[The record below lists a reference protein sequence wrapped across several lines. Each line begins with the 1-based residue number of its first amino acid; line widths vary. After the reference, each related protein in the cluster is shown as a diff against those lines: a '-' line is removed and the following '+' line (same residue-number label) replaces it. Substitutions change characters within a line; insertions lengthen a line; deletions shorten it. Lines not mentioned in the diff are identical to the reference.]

1 MIIGVDLGNVNVKT
15 SEINSKTNEHVLFS
29 SKICKDQN
37 TLELR
42 KPSDD
47 NYFKYKNESCL
58 VGEGD
63 FQTDPNKLD
72 KELYKICFLTA
83 LGRSTP
89 KDCEEFQVVTGLP
102 ASHFN
107 QRNKDRIKNEILNER
122 FYTIELGGEIKTLI
136 IKDLEIF
143 PESAAPQYGMTEE
156 QKVQVRYSDLIIV
169 NMGGGNTNIAYFKYS
184 KGRKNLVKSSTIMSG
199 SLNLYSDFINSING
213 EYALNKSLEDAEDVL
228 VYGLEIYGEKQD
240 LSFTKGIIEEHVD
253 KIFKELN
260 LYPIKSSKVM
270 FTGGA
275 CRTLKP
281 LIQKKIKNCMF
292 QTNYLTATAEGL
304 KKAGEALWQN
314 EYQ

>member
-15 SEINSKTNEHVLFS
+15 SEVNLKTNKPVLFS
-29 SKICKDQN
+29 SKICKDLK
-37 TLELR
+37 TIELR
-42 KPSDD
+42 KTTDD

-63 FQTDPNKLD
+63 FQTDLNKLD

-83 LGRSTP
+83 LARSTS

-102 ASHFN
+102 ASHYN
-107 QRNKDRIKNEILNER
+107 QKNKDRIKNEILDEKI
-122 FYTIELGGEIKTLI
+122 YSIELGSIRKNLI
-136 IKDLEIF
+136 IKNIEVF
-143 PESAAPQYGMTEE
+143 PECAAPQYGMTVE
-156 QKVQVRYSDLIIV
+156 QRAQIKFSDLIIV
-169 NMGGGNTNIAYFKYS
+169 NMGGGNTNIAYFKFS
-184 KGRKNLVKSSTIMSG
+184 KGKRNLIKSSTVMSG
-199 SLNLYSDFINSING
+199 SLNLYSDFINAVNG
-213 EYALNKSLEDAEDVL
+213 EYALNKTLEDAEDVL
-228 VYGLEIYGEKQD
+228 VYGLEIYGERQD
-240 LSFTKGIIEEHVD
+240 LTFTKGIISEHVD

-281 LIQKKIKNCMF
+281 LIQKKLKNCLF

-304 KKAGEALWQN
+304 KRVGETLWQN
-314 EYQ
+314 E